1 MAARARRGPRSA
13 VAVKYD
19 IAKDRA
25 PRVVAKGR
33 GELAER
39 IIAIAREKNV
49 PIHEDPELMEALA
62 RLDVQAEIPPEIYQV
77 MAEIL
82 TFIYRASRKKAES
95 GKRD

>member
-1 MAARARRGPRSA
+1 M
-13 VAVKYD
+13 AVKYD

-25 PRVVAKGR
+25 PRIVAKGR

-39 IIAIAREKNV
+39 MIAIAREKKV

-62 RLDVQAEIPPEIYQV
+62 RLDIETEIPTELYQV

-82 TFIYRASRKKAES
+82 TFIYRTSRKKAEA
-95 GKRD
+95 GKGT